1 MLRIKI
7 CGITNAG
14 DAEAAADAGADAL
27 GFVFHAKSP
36 RFVSPEDAGR
46 ITAKL
51 PPFITTVGVFVDE
64 TIETIITTAKAAHLA
79 CLQLHGQETPEFC
92 VEAGRATGLPVIKA
106 FRVASAGDAQRV
118 KGYKDSASAFL
129 LDSFSKDAHG
139 GTGKTFDWKIAV
151 EAKRYGRIILSG
163 GLNPGNVAEAVRAIA
178 PYAVDASSGVE
189 VSPGKKDHAKIKRFV
204 NVVREIKKA

>member
-1 MLRIKI
+1 MFRIKI
-7 CGITNAG
+7 CGITNAD
-14 DAEAAADAGADAL
+14 DALFAADAGADAL
-27 GFVFHAKSP
+27 GFVFHGKSP

-64 TIETIITTAKAAHLA
+64 TMEAIISTAKTAHLA
-79 CLQLHGQETPEFC
+79 CLQLHGQEPPEFC
-92 VEAGRATGLPVIKA
+92 VEAGRATGLKVIKA
-106 FRVASAGDAQRV
+106 FRVASAEDAQGV
-118 KGYKDSASAFL
+118 KEYKDSASAIL

-139 GTGKTFDWKIAV
+139 GTGRTFDWKIGV
-151 EAKRYGRIILSG
+151 EAKKYGRIILSG
-163 GLNPGNVAEAVRAIA
+163 GLNPENVGTALRTVA

-189 VSPGKKDHAKIKRFV
+189 VSPGVKDHAKIKRFV